1 MDNKSVPESK
11 LSTLDS
17 WNLEY
22 NVKCNCDRGNTASYF
37 CNVEG
42 CADAGEKFY
51 CMECTAEDH
60 KHISHKP
67 IKIKVELQTRI

>member
-1 MDNKSVPESK
+1 MDNKSEPEKK

-17 WNLEY
+17 WVLEY
-22 NVKCNCDRGNTASYF
+22 NVYCKCERNNIASYY
-37 CNVEG
+37 CNFEG
-42 CADAGEKFY
+42 CKDAEENFY

-67 IKIKVELQTRI
+67 IKIKVEL